1 MKNKKIPVLTVS
13 ILIII
18 NIILLVKPMLD
29 SHITEVEAIKILQE
43 SYKELKSYPSDL
55 LPPKTIQT
63 KKTKKWQYVAFVQ
76 LWSGVPYIEARCFFV
91 DNQKRIHSL
100 GLFKPQ
106 SIGEKFY
113 IDKCIQN

>member
-63 KKTKKWQYVAFVQ
+63 KKTKK
-76 LWSGVPYIEARCFFV
+76 
-91 DNQKRIHSL
+91 
-100 GLFKPQ
+100 
-106 SIGEKFY
+106 
-113 IDKCIQN
+113 